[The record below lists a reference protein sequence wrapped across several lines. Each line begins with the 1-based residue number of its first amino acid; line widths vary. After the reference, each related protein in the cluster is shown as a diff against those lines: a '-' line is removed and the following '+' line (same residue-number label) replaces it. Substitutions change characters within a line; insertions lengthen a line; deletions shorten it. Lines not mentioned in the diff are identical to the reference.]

1 MSRVEVTFGGSTGDL
16 EGAIRELTSEFKNLF
31 ETLREESRRTSGRVD
46 DEMDDIRRSMRQTRE
61 EGDRMT
67 SMFSKIKGGLAGLA
81 AGFGLTQIAGYVVR
95 TTIEFERLRSTLQT
109 LEGDAAGARF
119 ESLKQFAAET
129 PYDLQQVVTAFT
141 RLKSLGLDPGN
152 EALRSYGNTASSMG
166 KSLEQMIEAVADA
179 TTGEFERLK
188 EFGIRARQQGDQVT
202 FTFQGVSTTVGKN
215 ATEISEYLR
224 SIGETQFAGAM
235 EKQMDTLGGAFSN
248 LMDTVATTADQIGQ
262 GGLSEALNQIA
273 RDMVEASGES
283 TSWADVLGG
292 VLGQAIM
299 AVWEIVQGFGF
310 VVQQVMAL
318 VGDIMNAVAGTT
330 QDSSQTMGNALQWV
344 MALVNG
350 FGVGVRVVM
359 TAVAAI
365 VRAVAST
372 FITFANI
379 VNQVFQFNFSGAFA
393 SFQKWGNDMAGLA
406 KTTAGNIVG
415 ALQDGKA
422 RQDKIFAA
430 PPPKPKGGALPGFV
444 APPAPAASPKG
455 GKGGGS
461 GADAAAKA
469 EAEAKK
475 KREEALQ
482 AELDALQ
489 LQEDAARDNTQEL
502 IRLQDLKLA
511 AIKRVHGEESRDYRQ
526 AYREKLRMERD
537 YVQEQIALAREVTE
551 QKLRL
556 AQISAD
562 SENEIAK
569 AGLEARREA
578 IEQASEM
585 GAMNPDERR
594 QALAALLNEEFEL
607 EQQHETRIF
616 QLKSQAIKDQLALEG
631 LREPEKR
638 RLLAD
643 LEIMEAEHNA
653 KMSQMAVERQNQI
666 TRFNNETQRN
676 VRQQWQQALQP
687 IGQAFNGMLQGMMQ
701 GTTSFNQAY
710 IQMMDQLV
718 SGFISKLVEMGVN
731 WLAMELTKTSAT
743 QTQDAIRT
751 ASTSAAAATSTAAS
765 ATAGTTQVATNA
777 AVGASGAFASVASI
791 PFVGPFIAPAIAA
804 GAMAAIMG
812 FGRLISAR
820 GGADIGSGVNPM
832 AQLHEEEMVLPAHIA
847 NPLRSMLAGPRT
859 SNMAATAGNAG
870 AQMRE
875 AMTSKRGGDS
885 NFYYQ
890 PNNNLSDAKFEDM
903 LRRDGRAMRK
913 WLKNEVRN
921 GNMGSMPR

>member
-1 MSRVEVTFGGSTGDL
+1 MSRIEVSFGGQTGDL
-16 EGAIRELTSEFKNLF
+16 EGAIRELTSEFKTLF
-31 ETLREESRRTSGRVD
+31 NTLKAESKSTSGVVDNEMDKIVD
-46 DEMDDIRRSMRQTRE
+46 DMRRVERE
-61 EGDRMT
+61 GQNMT
-67 SMFSKIKGGLAGLA
+67 TMFGKIKSSLMGLA
-81 AGFGLTQIAGYVVR
+81 AGFGLTQVAGYVVR
-95 TTIEFERLRSTLQT
+95 TSIEFERLRSTLET
-109 LEGDAAGARF
+109 LEGKSAGARF

-166 KSLEQMIEAVADA
+166 KSMEQMIEAVADA

-215 ATEISEYLR
+215 AQEISEYLKG
-224 SIGETQFAGAM
+224 IGDTQFAGAM

-248 LMDTVATTADQIGQ
+248 LMDTVATTADEIGQ
-262 GGLSEALNQIA
+262 GGLSDALNQIA
-273 RDMVEASGES
+273 RDLSEAGGASVGF
-283 TSWADVLGG
+283 ADILGG
-292 VLGQAIM
+292 VLGQAIT

-310 VVQQVMAL
+310 VVQQVMAI
-318 VGDIMNAVAGTT
+318 VGDVINSVAGTT
-330 QDSSQTMGNALQWV
+330 QDSTETMGSGFQWL
-344 MALVNG
+344 MAIING

-365 VRAVAST
+365 VRSVAST
-372 FITFANI
+372 FIAFGDI
-379 VNQVFQFNFSGAFA
+379 VDRVFSFDFSGALA
-393 SFQKWGNDMAGLA
+393 RYRKWGSDMAALT
-406 KTTAGNIVG
+406 KDTAGAIVG
-415 ALQDGKA
+415 SLAEGKK
-422 RQDKIFAA
+422 RQDAIFAA
-430 PPPKPKGGALPGFV
+430 PPPKPKSVGLPGYV
-444 APPAPAASPKG
+444 APPAPPPSP
-455 GKGGGS
+455 GKDKKGS
-461 GADAAAKA
+461 GADSAAKA

-489 LQEDAARDNTQEL
+489 LLEDAARDNTQEL
-502 IRLQDLKLA
+502 LRLQDLKLA

-551 QKLRL
+551 HKLRL
-556 AQISAD
+556 AEITAD
-562 SENEIAK
+562 SETQIAM
-569 AGLEARREA
+569 AGFDARREA
-578 IEQASEM
+578 IENAADM
-585 GAMNPDERR
+585 GQINPEERA
-594 QALAALLNEEFEL
+594 QALAALLNEEFAL
-607 EQQHETRIF
+607 EQQHEERLF
-616 QLKSQAIKDQLALEG
+616 QLRSQAIKDQLALDG

-638 RLLAD
+638 RLLAE

-666 TRFNNETQRN
+666 TRFNNETQRT

-687 IGQAFNGMLQGMMQ
+687 IGQAFNGLLQGMMQ

-718 SGFISKLVEMGVN
+718 AGFISRLVDMGVN
-731 WLAMELTKTSAT
+731 WLTMELTKTSAT
-743 QTQDAIRT
+743 QAQEGIRAAT
-751 ASTSAAAATSTAAS
+751 ATAAAATSTTAA

-777 AVGASGAFASVASI
+777 AVGASGAFASVSQI
-791 PFVGPFIAPAIAA
+791 PVIGPFIAPAIAA

-820 GGADIGSGVNPM
+820 GGADIGSGVNPL

-847 NPLRSMLAGPRT
+847 NPLRSMLAGPRS
-859 SNMAATAGNAG
+859 SNLAASAGNAG

-890 PNNNLSDAKFEDM
+890 PSNNVNDTNLSDM
-903 LRRDGRAMRK
+903 LRRDARAMRK
-913 WLKNEVRN
+913 WIRNEVRN
-921 GNMGSMPR
+921 GNLSMV